1 MKNLI
6 GKLTKIS
13 NYLTVFRV
21 SLFKLGNWENGYFD
35 LIKNPIGWHPSYL
48 LKRNKKKDKGLNSKM
63 ISLSVS
69 KIQGFYL
76 HQQHHTDANFL
87 GHIFFKKLFTLI

>member
-21 SLFKLGNWENGYFD
+21 SLFKLGNWENGYFG
-35 LIKNPIGWHPSYL
+35 LIKNPIGWCPSYF

-69 KIQGFYL
+69 KILGFCL
-76 HQQHHTDANFL
+76 HQQHHADANFL
-87 GHIFFKKLFTLI
+87 GHIFF